1 MLFRFLAYL
10 VATVCNLAAMCIG
23 YYMHHRFAL
32 DVGIFAQAVFFI
44 AYTAT
49 EATILLG
56 TDKDGGTDDGSN
68 DRPCIGD

>member
-1 MLFRFLAYL
+1 MLSRFLAYL

-56 TDKDGGTDDGSN
+56 TDKHGGTDDGSES
-68 DRPCIGD
+68 RISEG

>member
-1 MLFRFLAYL
+1 MIFRFLAYL

-56 TDKDGGTDDGSN
+56 TDKHGGTDDGSES
-68 DRPCIGD
+68 RISEG

>member
-10 VATVCNLAAMCIG
+10 IATVCNLAAMSIG
-23 YYMHHRFAL
+23 YYMHYRFAL

-56 TDKDGGTDDGSN
+56 TDKDGGTDDGSES
-68 DRPCIGD
+68 RISEG